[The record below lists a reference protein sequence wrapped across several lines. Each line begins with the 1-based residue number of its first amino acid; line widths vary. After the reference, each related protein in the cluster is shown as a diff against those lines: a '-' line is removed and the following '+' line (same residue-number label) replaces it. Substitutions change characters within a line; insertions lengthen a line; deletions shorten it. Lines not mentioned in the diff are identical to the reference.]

1 MEPSPDGAAPP
12 NLRPCPSLRGFAA
25 MAIAQPPQG
34 LSDWRRITARITAMR
49 AAVPFAA
56 PLHRAAVSRAGSA
69 RRQLRGLTL
78 AMLLLAAAQAR
89 PGWAGSAASAARPL
103 SGEGADA
110 SALSARCAAAQGAIE
125 AQVSHL
131 RSALPGLDALLLGE
145 IHTSRADHAWQLATL
160 EAVRQRRLRLSLGL
174 EMVPAARQAVL
185 DRYSAGQINE
195 EAFLN
200 QVGWQEVWGH
210 DPDLYLPLLRW
221 ARQQGVPLLA
231 LNAEPELVKRVRRQ
245 GLAAIPGAER
255 EGIGTP
261 VSAGPAYRKRL
272 EMAWRGHRVFTA
284 PQPPHGTPGIPGL
297 PTPVAQPGAT
307 DRATSAGARPPASNG
322 PSGATRATGVAD
334 AALSAAEASD
344 LQRFLDSQLLRDRA
358 MAERIGAAHHRDP
371 GRLVVA
377 LIGRGHLEDGDGV
390 PRQLADLGLERQLS
404 LTRVPMP
411 DGCGPPPAR
420 ARLGAYLESDNG
432 AVWVRRVAAGSAA
445 EAAGLRPGDRILQLN
460 GMAVDH
466 AGQVIRGVRLQPDGV
481 PLRLTIEREG
491 RRLQLQ
497 LDLPTSTESRQAS
510 RDNGNRSGD
519 RSRPVPRPFSRPHPL
534 ALSPP

>member
-1 MEPSPDGAAPP
+1 MAVSDPAKRLPGLAVALLLAIGP
-12 NLRPCPSLRGFAA
+12 AQA
-25 MAIAQPPQG
+25 MGPGSA
-34 LSDWRRITARITAMR
+34 S
-49 AAVPFAA
+49 AA
-56 PLHRAAVSRAGSA
+56 PLPRSGGGTGEAS
-69 RRQLRGLTL
+69 
-78 AMLLLAAAQAR
+78 LAA
-89 PGWAGSAASAARPL
+89 S
-103 SGEGADA
+103 
-110 SALSARCAAAQGAIE
+110 CAAAQRAGQDQA
-125 AQVSHL
+125 ARL
-131 RSALPGLDALLLGE
+131 RASLPQLDALLLGE
-145 IHTSRADHAWQLATL
+145 VHTSRADHAWQLATL

-221 ARQQGVPLLA
+221 ARRQGVPLLA

-245 GLAAIPGAER
+245 GLAAIPQAER
-255 EGIGTP
+255 EGIGMP
-261 VSAGPAYRKRL
+261 VRPGPAYSRRL
-272 EMAWRGHRVFTA
+272 EAAWRAHRVFTA
-284 PQPPHGTPGIPGL
+284 PQPPQGSPGAAGL
-297 PTPVAQPGAT
+297 PSPATQQGAT
-307 DRATSAGARPPASNG
+307 DRPTASGPRPTASPGPAGS
-322 PSGATRATGVAD
+322 TG

-358 MAERIGAAHHRDP
+358 MAERIAAAHRRDP
-371 GRLVVA
+371 ERLVVA

-404 LTRVPMP
+404 LTRVPLP

-445 EAAGLRPGDRILQLN
+445 AAAGLRPGDRILECN
-460 GMAVDH
+460 GTAVDH

>member
-1 MEPSPDGAAPP
+1 M
-12 NLRPCPSLRGFAA
+12 
-25 MAIAQPPQG
+25 
-34 LSDWRRITARITAMR
+34 
-49 AAVPFAA
+49 
-56 PLHRAAVSRAGSA
+56 AVSDPAKRLPGLVVGLLLAIGPAQAMRAGSA
-69 RRQLRGLTL
+69 AAAPLPRPGGDSGQ
-78 AMLLLAAAQAR
+78 ASLAA
-89 PGWAGSAASAARPL
+89 S
-103 SGEGADA
+103 
-110 SALSARCAAAQGAIE
+110 CAAAQRAVQDQ
-125 AQVSHL
+125 ASRL
-131 RSALPGLDALLLGE
+131 RASLPQLDALLLGE
-145 IHTSRADHAWQLATL
+145 VHTSRADHAWQLATL
-160 EAVRQRRLRLSLGL
+160 EAIRQQRPQLSLGL

-231 LNAEPELVKRVRRQ
+231 LNAEPELVKRVRRE
-245 GLAAIPGAER
+245 GLAAIPRSER
-255 EGIGTP
+255 EGIGMP
-261 VSAGPAYRKRL
+261 VSPGLAYRRRL
-272 EMAWRGHRVFTA
+272 EAAWRAHRVFT
-284 PQPPHGTPGIPGL
+284 PPPLSTPGAPGL
-297 PTPVAQPGAT
+297 PSPVAQPGAT
-307 DRATSAGARPPASNG
+307 ERATAAGARPPAAAG
-322 PSGATRATGVAD
+322 PAGSTR

-358 MAERIGAAHHRDP
+358 MAERIAAAHRRDP

-404 LTRVPMP
+404 LTRVPIP

-445 EAAGLRPGDRILQLN
+445 AAAGLRPGDRILELN
-460 GMAVDH
+460 GTAVDH
-466 AGQVIRGVRLQPDGV
+466 AGQVIRDVRLQPDGV
-481 PLRLTIEREG
+481 PLRLTIERAG

-497 LDLPTSTESRQAS
+497 LGLPASTEARQAS
-510 RDNGNRSGD
+510 RDNGGRSGD
-519 RSRPVPRPFSRPHPL
+519 RSRPVPRLFSRLHPL